1 MARNRFLVTYDVVDD
16 GRRSKVF
23 RTLRDHG
30 EHVQFSVFQCDLN
43 AREVVSLRAA
53 LTEHIHHTKDQ
64 VLLIDLGPADGNAE
78 HRVQSLGRPYA
89 PDDHCRI
96 I

>member
-23 RTLRDHG
+23 RTLCDHG
-30 EHVQFSVFQCDLN
+30 EHLQFSVFQCDLD
-43 AREVVSLRAA
+43 AREVIALRSA
-53 LTEHIHHTKDQ
+53 LHGQIHHEEDQ
-64 VLLIDLGPADGNAE
+64 VLMVDLGPSDGAAE
-78 HRVQSLGRPYA
+78 RRVQSIGRPYA
-89 PDDHCRI
+89 RTDRVRI